1 MKGIVFNLLEQVV
14 VNRHGEA
21 AWDTLLDKTG
31 FSGSYTSLGNY
42 PDSEIEALVQAGSEA
57 LDLPPRDVLRWF
69 GREAMPL
76 LATHYP
82 VFFTAHASTRSF
94 VSSVN
99 SIIHPEVRKLYT
111 GAGCPHF
118 HFEDAAD
125 GALLLGYNSPRRL
138 CALAHGFIEGAADYF
153 GETVRVEHPRCMH
166 NGDTSCQLAIH
177 TVATGAKIL
186 GDAA

>member
-14 VNRHGEA
+14 VSHHGEA
-21 AWDTLLDKTG
+21 LWDDLLDKTG
-31 FSGSYTSLGNY
+31 LPGAYTSLGSY
-42 PDSEIEALVQAGSEA
+42 PDDQILALVGAASEA
-57 LDLPPRDVLRWF
+57 LGKPQGEILRWF

-76 LATHYP
+76 LARHYP
-82 VFFTAHASTRSF
+82 AFFAPHRATRSF
-94 VSSVN
+94 VLSVN

-118 HFEDAAD
+118 HFEDGAD

-138 CALAHGFIEGAADYF
+138 CALAHGFIEGAADHF
-153 GETVRVEHPRCMH
+153 GEIVHVEHPSCMH
-166 NGDTSCQLAIH
+166 RGDIRCQLAIR
-177 TVATGAKIL
+177 TLAAAEIV